1 MARRWLP
8 IGLALLAA
16 TLDVAGLHA
25 AAFYLL
31 VLAVPATAASSLAA
45 LGELL
50 DARDEGRAGAA
61 LFLQPVLWGAALM
74 LLVVSAALRAGAIGD
89 AAVPALSANVLTGC
103 LALLCLEALVAVFA
117 ETPRGAATRPRLS
130 PSR

>member
-16 TLDVAGLHA
+16 TLDTSGLHE

-31 VLAVPATAASSLAA
+31 VAAVPVTAVSSLGA

-50 DARDEGRAGAA
+50 DARADGRAGAA
-61 LFLQPVLWGAALM
+61 LVLQPVLWALALA
-74 LLVVSAALRAGAIGD
+74 LLVVSASLRASAIGD
-89 AAVPALSANVLTGC
+89 ATVPALSTNVLSAC

-117 ETPRGAATRPRLS
+117 DAPTEAARRPRLS
-130 PSR
+130 PGR

>member
-16 TLDVAGLHA
+16 TLDAADVHV

-31 VLAVPATAASSLAA
+31 VLAVPVTAVSALAA

-50 DARDEGRAGAA
+50 DARVEGRAGAA
-61 LFLQPVLWGAALM
+61 LLLQPVLWAAALL
-74 LLVVSAALRAGAIGD
+74 LLVLSTALRASAIGD
-89 AAVPALSANVLTGC
+89 VAVPALSANVLSGC

-117 ETPRGAATRPRLS
+117 ESPTEAARRPRLS